1 MAEIPVGE
9 YLFRRLKQMG
19 VETAFGVPGDYEL
32 ALLNHVEPAG
42 VRWIGTP
49 NELVGAYAADGY
61 ARLKGAAALVTT
73 FGPGELSALC
83 GIGGSFCEMVPLLHI
98 VGYPSFAAQSSGR
111 ILHHTLGDK
120 SYDHYVR
127 ISAEMSCATAILKNP
142 ENAIAEIDRVLNVSE
157 PQSGI
162 VYYSLISV
170 SIGITEDV
178 VQTMVPAFS
187 LNATSIK
194 MTLPAGLED
203 DNALA
208 AIMAVLETSK
218 NPIVIVDGGAGRGS
232 WAPHANDLIKALG
245 SLHFNT
251 VMGKGTIAEDG
262 PLFAGCYA
270 GVGSLPLTSKAVENS
285 DCILWL
291 GHMPSDFNTG
301 MFTDHVKSSTIIDF
315 QRFHI
320 TVGNKQ
326 FQARMTTI
334 LPRLTQA
341 IKMSN
346 ILAQRTPPEPVAPLF
361 EQALDVPSSIITQDY
376 LWPRLSSFVKPGD
389 MVIAETGTSQVGAVA
404 TKIPEGAYYWTQAVW
419 GSIGYAIGGAIG
431 AAIAGKELGRYKRM
445 IVLSGEGSLQL
456 TVQAMSILNRHGVV
470 PYLFI
475 LNNKGYTVERYFEG
489 WDAIYND
496 VPDWDYGGLF
506 KSFSPDVST
515 NTFKVTTA
523 AELDRILSDDGFQN
537 ARSPQQCIDMSLDK
551 YDAPGGLKAIFDFK
565 KKASST

>member
-19 VETAFGVPGDYEL
+19 IETAFGVPGDYEL

-83 GIGGSFCEMVPLLHI
+83 GIGGSFCEMVPVLHI

-127 ISAEMSCATAILKNP
+127 ISSEMSCATTILKNP
-142 ENAIAEIDRVLNVSE
+142 ENAIAEIDRVLNAMIFHSQ
-157 PQSGI
+157 PG
-162 VYYSLISV
+162 Y
-170 SIGITEDV
+170 IGITEDV
-178 VQTMVPAFS
+178 VKTMVPASS
-187 LNATSIK
+187 LNTTSIK
-194 MTLPAGLED
+194 VTLSAGLED

-208 AIMAVLETSK
+208 AIMAALEASK
-218 NPIVIVDGGAGRGS
+218 NPIVVVDGGASRRS
-232 WAPHANDLIKALG
+232 WAPHANDLIKALR

-251 VMGKGTIAEDG
+251 IMGKGAVGEDES
-262 PLFAGCYA
+262 LFAGCYA
-270 GVGSLPLTSKAVENS
+270 GVGSLPLTSKSVENA

-301 MFTDHVKSSTIIDF
+301 MFTEQVKSSTIIDF

-326 FQARMTTI
+326 FQARMTTV
-334 LPRLTQA
+334 LPRLTEA
-341 IKMSN
+341 IKTSSV
-346 ILAQRTPPEPVAPLF
+346 LAERTLPEPMAPLL
-361 EQALDVPSSIITQDY
+361 EQELDIPPSIITQDY

-389 MVIAETGTSQVGAVA
+389 MVVAETGTSQVGVVA
-404 TKIPEGAYYWTQAVW
+404 TKMPKGVYYWTQAVW

-431 AAIAGKELGRYKRM
+431 AAIAGKELGHYKRM
-445 IVLSGEGSLQL
+445 IVFTGEGSLQL
-456 TVQAMSILNRHGVV
+456 TVQAISILNRHGVV
-470 PYLFI
+470 PYVFI
-475 LNNKGYTVERYFEG
+475 LNNNGYTVERYFEG

-496 VPDWDYGGLF
+496 VPSWDYGRLF
-506 KSFSPDVST
+506 KSFSPEVST
-515 NTFKVTTA
+515 NTFKVRTA

-537 ARSPQQCIDMSLDK
+537 ATNPQCIDMVLDK

-565 KKASST
+565 KKLATN

>member
-19 VETAFGVPGDYEL
+19 IETAFGVPGDYEL
-32 ALLNHVEPAG
+32 ALLNHVDSAG

-83 GIGGSFCEMVPLLHI
+83 GIGGSFCEMVPVLHI

-120 SYDHYVR
+120 SYD
-127 ISAEMSCATAILKNP
+127 
-142 ENAIAEIDRVLNVSE
+142 
-157 PQSGI
+157 
-162 VYYSLISV
+162 
-170 SIGITEDV
+170 IGITEDV
-178 VQTMVPAFS
+178 VNTMVPVSS
-187 LNATSIK
+187 LNSAPIK
-194 MTLPAGLED
+194 MTLSAGAED
-203 DNALA
+203 DHALT
-208 AIMAVLETSK
+208 AIMAALEASK

-232 WAPHANDLIKALG
+232 WAPHANDLIKALR

-251 VMGKGTIAEDG
+251 IMGKGVVEEDE

-270 GVGSLPLTSKAVENS
+270 GVGSLPQTSKAVEDS

-301 MFTDHVKSSTIIDF
+301 MFTDQVKSSTIIDF
-315 QRFHI
+315 QRFQI

-326 FQARMTTI
+326 FQARMAT
-334 LPRLTQA
+334 
-341 IKMSN
+341 
-346 ILAQRTPPEPVAPLF
+346 
-361 EQALDVPSSIITQDY
+361 
-376 LWPRLSSFVKPGD
+376 RLSSFVKPGD

-404 TKIPEGAYYWTQAVW
+404 TKIPKGAYYWTQAVW

-445 IVLSGEGSLQL
+445 IVLTGEGSLQL
-456 TVQAMSILNRHGVV
+456 TAQAISILNRHGVV
-470 PYLFI
+470 PYL
-475 LNNKGYTVERYFEG
+475 YTVERYFEG

-496 VPDWDYGGLF
+496 VPEWDYGGLF
-506 KSFSPDVST
+506 KSFSPEIPT
-515 NTFKVTTA
+515 TTFKVQTA
-523 AELDRILSDDGFQN
+523 AELERILSDDGFQN
-537 ARSPQQCIDMSLDK
+537 ATSPQCIDMVLDK
-551 YDAPGGLKAIFDFK
+551 YDAPGGLKAIFDYK
-565 KKASST
+565 KKAAGA